1 MKAQWSKRDNE
12 KTVKCSFF
20 SVELFG
26 LCANLGL
33 ESGGKGWVRVSG
45 EGGGEG
51 STLCT
56 IYNPL
61 RRELASRI

>member
-12 KTVKCSFF
+12 KTV
-20 SVELFG
+20 FG